1 MQGPWHFC
9 YLIFLNAIMMISIL
23 NAPLAFQLA
32 PSRSENDIIPWS
44 FCKKV
49 HPGDLPTVPCWRPL
63 HTMSSAGIFS
73 CPPTSFQPQ
82 CTERERELRREGGK
96 SLLAY
101 VKGVDPHLIHI
112 DRPTTIRSP
121 EHISGWVNYPP
132 VYVIWVDGCV
142 ARTAGRGDVPYDV

>member
-1 MQGPWHFC
+1 MYLSATDEHSTTTVSLCRPDKMAHQTRESFC
-9 YLIFLNAIMMISIL
+9 SRS
-23 NAPLAFQLA
+23 QLA
-32 PSRSENDIIPWS
+32 PHQSTKRTELLGAPKA
-44 FCKKV
+44 CPE
-49 HPGDLPTVPCWRPL
+49 PGYR
-63 HTMSSAGIFS
+63 
-73 CPPTSFQPQ
+73 
-82 CTERERELRREGGK
+82 ERERELRREGGK

-132 VYVIWVDGCV
+132 AYVIWVDGCV

>member
-1 MQGPWHFC
+1 MQTLSIRIARDNHFGIQNGP
-9 YLIFLNAIMMISIL
+9 YRQGTN
-23 NAPLAFQLA
+23 
-32 PSRSENDIIPWS
+32 PSNIRNCSSTWS
-44 FCKKV
+44 
-49 HPGDLPTVPCWRPL
+49 R
-63 HTMSSAGIFS
+63 
-73 CPPTSFQPQ
+73 QR
-82 CTERERELRREGGK
+82 ERERELRREGGK

-132 VYVIWVDGCV
+132 AYVIWVDGCV

>member
-1 MQGPWHFC
+1 MDDCVIIP
-9 YLIFLNAIMMISIL
+9 LLPIMMAGFPNHSQK
-23 NAPLAFQLA
+23 NM
-32 PSRSENDIIPWS
+32 SVW
-44 FCKKV
+44 C
-49 HPGDLPTVPCWRPL
+49 GD
-63 HTMSSAGIFS
+63 HMS
-73 CPPTSFQPQ
+73 QR
-82 CTERERELRREGGK
+82 ERERELRREGGK

-132 VYVIWVDGCV
+132 AYVIWVDGCV